1 MSTDKRVHVLG
12 RKFAKPCP
20 VLGPIC
26 IVAHTFVVLLLSR
39 RVVNSE
45 NCYKQ
50 KNLKYISLEAWF
62 RVNYKKKM
70 ENKTFMHVD
79 LNKCHFY
86 LLIRKKLILL

>member
-26 IVAHTFVVLLLSR
+26 IVAHTFVVLLLSG
-39 RVVNSE
+39 RVVNRE

-50 KNLKYISLEAWF
+50 KNLKYILLEAWF
-62 RVNYKKKM
+62 RVNYKKM

-86 LLIRKKLILL
+86 LLIRKN

>member
-39 RVVNSE
+39 RVVNRE

-50 KNLKYISLEAWF
+50 KNLKYILLEAWF
-62 RVNYKKKM
+62 RVNYKKKKFRV
-70 ENKTFMHVD
+70 NYK
-79 LNKCHFY
+79 KKKKKWKIK
-86 LLIRKKLILL
+86 LLCMLI

>member
-50 KNLKYISLEAWF
+50 KNLKYILLEALF
-62 RVNYKKKM
+62 RVNYTKKM

-86 LLIRKKLILL
+86 LLIRIKLIFL